1 MITNYLY
8 QLALF
13 MHRARTNPVYKT
25 SRVLVTKNK
34 QMKKHSMKLL
44 AAVVCVFVMALSAKA
59 QSPWRLGIGVNAGAG
74 LEDPNP
80 FVLGGDLRFQKG
92 LGNSVSA
99 IITTGYTHFMKKD
112 LVPSVGIIPLKGGI
126 KVFPAKNF
134 YFNLEAG
141 AGFGTKDE
149 FGTSFVWSPAVGL
162 AFASG
167 WDISVKYEDFT
178 KYDYTKQLAL
188 RLAYGF
194 TL

>member
-1 MITNYLY
+1 
-8 QLALF
+8 
-13 MHRARTNPVYKT
+13 
-25 SRVLVTKNK
+25 
-34 QMKKHSMKLL
+34 MKLL
-44 AAVVCVFVMALSAKA
+44 AAVVCVFAMALSAKA
-59 QSPWRLGIGVNAGAG
+59 QSPWRLGLGLNAGTG

-112 LVPSVGIIPLKGGI
+112 LVPSVGMIPLKGGI

-134 YFNLEAG
+134 YFNVEAG
-141 AGFGTKDE
+141 AGFGTKDGV
-149 FGTSFVWSPAVGL
+149 GTSFVWSPAVGL
-162 AFASG
+162 AFGSG

-178 KYDYTKQLAL
+178 KYEYTKQLAL